1 MNEPKPRPAA
11 AAAAAQRARTRG
23 VGRQRKAY
31 DIDDDKYRQLLL
43 LAAVLREEKVT
54 ASDLVNEALELLL
67 TKYAD
72 RMP

>member
-1 MNEPKPRPAA
+1 MNQPKPPAA
-11 AAAAAQRARTRG
+11 DTGRPKTRG
-23 VGRQRKAY
+23 GGRQRKAY
-31 DIDDDKYRQLLL
+31 DIDDDKYRKLTL